1 MDESTK
7 AKIAGLLE
15 QAEQE
20 AEQRGYT
27 AGLAAGTEAAK
38 RVTPYEEPGGPY
50 EDNGME
56 ARQVRHRLL
65 WAATGEVSAR
75 IAGLEAEVAR
85 LQAQVPAVHTGP
97 SIEEM
102 ERQRRERAEIIAVE
116 KKPRKG
122 GAK

>member
-7 AKIAGLLE
+7 SKIAGLLE

-27 AGLAAGTEAAK
+27 AGVAAGTEAAK

-65 WAATGEVSAR
+65 WERVSALEGWEASAAATRKINGELSDR
-75 IAGLEAEVAR
+75 ITELEAEVAR
-85 LQAQVPAVHTGP
+85 LQGLVPAVMPET
-97 SIEEM
+97 I
-102 ERQRRERAEIIAVE
+102 Q
-116 KKPRKG
+116 KPKKG
-122 GAK
+122 GSK

>member
-1 MDESTK
+1 MNESTK

-50 EDNGME
+50 EDNSME

-65 WAATGEVSAR
+65 WERVSALETSQAATR
-75 IAGLEAEVAR
+75 IAELEAEVVR
-85 LQAQVPAVHTGP
+85 LQSLVPAVMPETT
-97 SIEEM
+97 
-102 ERQRRERAEIIAVE
+102 Q
-116 KKPRKG
+116 KPAKKG

>member
-38 RVTPYEEPGGPY
+38 RVTPYEEPFGPY

-56 ARQVRHRLL
+56 ARLRRHQELWGRLGI
-65 WAATGEVSAR
+65 AEDVIDRQRTR
-75 IAGLEAEVAR
+75 IIELEAEVAR
-85 LQAQVPAVHTGP
+85 LQGLVPAVMPETT
-97 SIEEM
+97 
-102 ERQRRERAEIIAVE
+102 Q
-116 KKPRKG
+116 KPKKG